1 MDPFNYGDGKIFEKK
16 FVKKMNQMAKYLK
29 MNNTQYSNP
38 HGLADKANR
47 SNV

>member
-1 MDPFNYGDGKIFEKK
+1 
-16 FVKKMNQMAKYLK
+16 MAKILK

-47 SNV
+47 STANDI